1 MAKICLFVSK
11 IKDTPP
17 SSYSGGASVYFM
29 MYIGVALSML
39 SVVAVTSDGSDGGLS
54 ANATYGYGGSAVPS
68 RYCLPLAQVSLKAS
82 GRCGSSKASPQ
93 SVAESDALKVRAPSS
108 RSCEVSSSASP
119 AIGISRQ
126 GATSLIIAI
135 DVCVTMMAEAICRAS
150 QYSIWLI

>member
-29 MYIGVALSML
+29 MYTGVALSML
-39 SVVAVTSDGSDGGLS
+39 SVVAVTSEASDGRLRGKDT
-54 ANATYGYGGSAVPS
+54 NGCGDSAVPS

-119 AIGISRQ
+119 EIGMSRQ

-135 DVCVTMMAEAICRAS
+135 DVCGTIMADAICRAS